1 MSDQLFPLQRTNKEE
16 RNKLLLSAVLFLWT
30 LTVCLPGEYT
40 VDSWSQ
46 YDQAVRGSFTDW
58 YGTGVSFTWRCL
70 WLVTGNYMSLYVAL
84 MLMYWAF
91 FTLLVW
97 PVRFNSFVY
106 WTIMVFGLFFVFI
119 GQSVMRDNLAASD
132 WALAVVLFL
141 YAEAS
146 TGAGRR
152 RRNLTLLALFLLAH
166 GLWVRFNTV
175 AGALPLLYV
184 GILLLSKKRLPLW
197 RHLLLTFAAC
207 LLLFFAQSFMTYKVL
222 KASKAYPEYKWKLL
236 DVAGI
241 TKLTGVNYYPPE
253 IRNFPQFNLDTVNK
267 EYTPAGVDELY
278 FRPKETAV
286 FPPASDTIYT
296 ALSRSWKQAIRQH
309 PFLYLRNRLEGFLY
323 YLRLRSRWTTEEYYS
338 STFFWIQ
345 PGNPLDLK
353 PEPETRLHRAIVALY
368 RKLAYTWLFAPW
380 FWLLLNLIA
389 FVVFARRW
397 HKSRQTTGEH
407 YWLIQ
412 TCVQLSAIILV
423 FSSLPIYQTDRDFRF
438 FYWNAYVAL
447 IAIPAFFAQ
456 KESRLN

>member
-166 GLWVRFNTV
+166 GVWVRFNTV
-175 AGALPLLYV
+175 AGALPLLFV

-197 RHLLLTFAAC
+197 RHLLLTFAAGI
-207 LLLFFAQSFMTYKVL
+207 LLFFAQSFMTYKVL
-222 KASKAYPEYKWKLL
+222 NASKAYPEYKWKLL

-241 TKLTGVNYYPPE
+241 TKLTGVNYFPPE
-253 IRNFPQFNLDTVNK
+253 IRNFPQFNLHTVNK

-278 FRPKETAV
+278 FRSKETAV
-286 FPPASDTIYT
+286 FPPLPIRSTRPFPAAGNKPSGSILSCISAT
-296 ALSRSWKQAIRQH
+296 AWR
-309 PFLYLRNRLEGFLY
+309 
-323 YLRLRSRWTTEEYYS
+323 
-338 STFFWIQ
+338 
-345 PGNPLDLK
+345 
-353 PEPETRLHRAIVALY
+353 
-368 RKLAYTWLFAPW
+368 
-380 FWLLLNLIA
+380 
-389 FVVFARRW
+389 VFC
-397 HKSRQTTGEH
+397 T
-407 YWLIQ
+407 
-412 TCVQLSAIILV
+412 TCVSGPGGQQKTSTAAP
-423 FSSLPIYQTDRDFRF
+423 FSGSSLTTP
-438 FYWNAYVAL
+438 WA
-447 IAIPAFFAQ
+447 
-456 KESRLN
+456 